1 MMGGWAGAKPRA
13 RVGVG
18 NLKKEGVLSILSRA
32 RPEQQAAVLRAVL
45 GRLTPKKNTVAQ
57 CLLPNISGGGG
68 RLK

>member
-45 GRLTPKKNTVAQ
+45 GRLTPKKTRPPSAYYQ
-57 CLLPNISGGGG
+57 KYREWLGA
-68 RLK
+68 

>member
-18 NLKKEGVLSILSRA
+18 NLKKEGVLSILARA

-45 GRLTPKKNTVAQ
+45 GRLTPKKTRPPSAYYRTYREG
-57 CLLPNISGGGG
+57 LGA
-68 RLK
+68 

>member
-18 NLKKEGVLSILSRA
+18 NLKNGGGVLSILARA

-45 GRLTPKKNTVAQ
+45 GRLTPKKTRPPSAYYQ
-57 CLLPNISGGGG
+57 KYREWLGA
-68 RLK
+68 